1 MRQCCMYNFIV
12 LSELSVLPY
21 SASLNIKHFSK
32 AQFKAEKERI
42 YSLQCT
48 LRFSKRGREHI
59 ILG

>member
-1 MRQCCMYNFIV
+1 MYNFIV

-21 SASLNIKHFSK
+21 SASLNIFKHFSK
-32 AQFKAEKERI
+32 AEFKAEKERI